1 MLKEWIGKEF
11 PIMTEEEF
19 RLIPKFHD
27 PAWEQCES
35 RRLLLEQAKKV
46 MEQPIPELT
55 ATMFLDYYRSGSRS
69 GYESNLTY
77 RLVNLLHLCLAQCVW
92 PQEQFI
98 EKMADYIWAICEQTS
113 WTPPAHN
120 NHYYT
125 HYPDKVELPRFDA
138 DRIYVDL
145 VASMTGSF
153 LAGVYYLFRD
163 ELDNLCP
170 LISKRLVKEVTD
182 RFLLPILNY
191 DDFGWMGLA
200 AEGRINNWNPWIMY
214 NALFAAMCLPMD
226 QQQRRL
232 FFHKSFL
239 LLDQFLNY
247 YHPDGGCDEGPSYFF
262 GAGSAMIEALELIR
276 YATHGTVDLMNEP
289 LIQNMGLY
297 IERASICGRNMANF
311 GDNIPRHINTGRMIF
326 RLGELL
332 HNERIKQFGLFEI
345 EQERLEGRTEV
356 SYAPQRMLEILSV
369 HLLKEKID
377 AALPA
382 HYQPKLAN
390 FLPDIMVLTARET
403 VSCDGFSIAAKGGH
417 NDESHNHNDVGQVM
431 VYLDQKPIMI
441 DPGQCAYTAKTFS
454 PQRYEIPLMQS
465 GCHNLPTV
473 NGVMERDGIEYCAT
487 VLDFQDHPEKTELS
501 VEIGKAYP
509 EEAGL
514 HSLVRTTT
522 LDREKGTVTIEDA
535 FSGRPGEIVWNL
547 MIYGEPTC
555 HGNQIETKN
564 GCRITLTGLSV
575 SITARFSDELDD
587 STQNNWE
594 HQLYHV
600 QAAAKTAETGTLTIL
615 FEKG

>member
-1 MLKEWIGKEF
+1 MLKEWIGKDF
-11 PIMTEEEF
+11 PIMTEQDF
-19 RLIPKFHD
+19 CYIPKFQD
-27 PAWEQCES
+27 PAWKHCEN
-35 RRLLLEQAKKV
+35 RDLILEQAKKIAA
-46 MEQPIPELT
+46 EPIPELT
-55 ATMFLDYYRSGSRS
+55 ATLFLDYYKKGQ
-69 GYESNLTY
+69 GYFEQRQIRRRCNLIQ
-77 RLVNLLHLCLAQCVW
+77 LCLAQCVW
-92 PQEQFI
+92 PEEDFFSNI
-98 EKMADYIWAICEQTS
+98 TDYIWAICEETS
-113 WTPPAHN
+113 WTPPSHN

-145 VASMTGSF
+145 VASMTGSV
-153 LAGVYYLFRD
+153 LAGVYYQFR
-163 ELDNLCP
+163 EKLDSICP

-182 RFLLPILNY
+182 RFLLPVLNY

-200 AEGRINNWNPWIMY
+200 AEGRINNWNPWIVY
-214 NALFAAMCLPMD
+214 NALFAAMCLPMEP
-226 QQQRRL
+226 QRRRL
-232 FFHKSFL
+232 IFHKSFL

-247 YHPDGGCDEGPSYFF
+247 YYPDGGCDEGPTYFF
-262 GAGSAMIEALELIR
+262 AAGGTMVAALDLIR
-276 YATHGTVDLMNEP
+276 YATSGAVNLMEEP
-289 LIQNMGLY
+289 LIQNMGSY
-297 IERASICGRNMANF
+297 IEKAAICGRNMANF
-311 GDNIPRHINTGRMIF
+311 GDNPPQHPGAGQKIF
-326 RLGELL
+326 LLGTLLNRERL
-332 HNERIKQFGLFEI
+332 KQFGLFDI
-345 EQERLEGRTEV
+345 ELERRAGKHEL
-356 SYAPQRMLEILSV
+356 SYDMERMLEV
-369 HLLKEKID
+369 FLLFLQKEAID

-382 HYQPKLAN
+382 HYQPKLTN

-487 VLDFQDHPEKTELS
+487 VLDFQDHPEKTVLS